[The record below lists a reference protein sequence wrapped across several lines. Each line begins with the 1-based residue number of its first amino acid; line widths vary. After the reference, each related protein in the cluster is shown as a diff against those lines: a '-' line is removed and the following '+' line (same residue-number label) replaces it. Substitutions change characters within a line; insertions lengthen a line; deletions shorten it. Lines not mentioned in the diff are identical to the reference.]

1 MSLNSTSP
9 IIVIGDNEVVYDSFT
24 CSDQG
29 NNTLVSLV
37 VKSKD
42 TDLNRSSLRGK
53 QIKLFLNEGTS
64 DNIPYFR
71 GIINEVIPSDRGI
84 TIKAQDMRYLL
95 TKKSADNINIT
106 DDFNYDGYTLGQ
118 FLIEYIETNINVDD
132 TLIGLDYIND
142 TKPTVS
148 LSGFRANDISP
159 YDVVKNNLT
168 LDTSDLTNILKT
180 SIAMRDDGKK
190 SNIIFVREKNLDEGC
205 VNFNEIDGISSIS
218 YIERPSPNRISA
230 KVLNRNVNYKHE
242 KIANNFV
249 VSDKLRKTF
258 DFPDEAIQEAFVF
271 AERSKDRYEVKLTV
285 DKGHYLDIGN
295 AVNIYLHDNETIRGK
310 HRIVS
315 KTLTGSPRGTMCSL
329 SLNKANPI
337 LSEFLQ

>member
-1 MSLNSTSP
+1 
-9 IIVIGDNEVVYDSFT
+9 
-24 CSDQG
+24 
-29 NNTLVSLV
+29 
-37 VKSKD
+37 
-42 TDLNRSSLRGK
+42 NRSSLRGK

-218 YIERPSPNRISA
+218 YIERP
-230 KVLNRNVNYKHE
+230 
-242 KIANNFV
+242 
-249 VSDKLRKTF
+249 
-258 DFPDEAIQEAFVF
+258 
-271 AERSKDRYEVKLTV
+271 
-285 DKGHYLDIGN
+285 
-295 AVNIYLHDNETIRGK
+295 
-310 HRIVS
+310 
-315 KTLTGSPRGTMCSL
+315 
-329 SLNKANPI
+329 
-337 LSEFLQ
+337 